1 MRSRS
6 LWSGIFVVSLL
17 LTAAVAG
24 AADPAPSAAAP
35 AAKEGSKMETG
46 KNPIVVIT
54 TSMGTIEAELFADK
68 APESVKNFLAYAE
81 SGHYNDTVFHRVIKG
96 FMIQG
101 GGMTADMNQKP
112 TKAPIKNE
120 ADNGLK
126 NTVGTLAM
134 ARTSV
139 VDSATSQFFINVK
152 DNGFLDFK
160 SKTPQGYGY
169 AVFGKVISGMDV
181 VTKIEN
187 VSTTSKGMNQDVPI
201 DPVVIKSIT
210 VKK

>member
-1 MRSRS
+1 MGSRS
-6 LWSGIFVVSLL
+6 LLTGTFVVSLL
-17 LTAAVAG
+17 LTAAVAL

-35 AAKEGSKMETG
+35 AAKEGSKMTAD
-46 KNPIVVIT
+46 KNPTVVIT
-54 TSMGTIEAELFADK
+54 TSMGTIEAELYADK
-68 APESVKNFLAYAE
+68 APESVKNFIAYAE

-112 TKAPIKNE
+112 TKPPIKNE

-126 NTVGTLAM
+126 NTNGTLAM

-152 DNGFLDFK
+152 DNGFLDE
-160 SKTPQGYGY
+160 GDGY
-169 AVFGKVISGMDV
+169 AVFGHVVSGMDV
-181 VTKIEN
+181 VKKIEAVATTTKGPYEN
-187 VSTTSKGMNQDVPI
+187 VPAT
-201 DPVVIKSIT
+201 PVTIKKAT
-210 VKK
+210 LEK

>member
-1 MRSRS
+1 M
-6 LWSGIFVVSLL
+6 FAVSLL

-46 KNPIVVIT
+46 KNPIVVIA
-54 TSMGTIEAELFADK
+54 TSMGTIEAELYADK
-68 APESVKNFLAYAE
+68 APESVKNFLAYAA

-101 GGMTADMNQKP
+101 GGMTADMSQKP
-112 TKAPIKNE
+112 TKPPVKNE

-126 NTVGTLAM
+126 NLNGTLAM

-181 VTKIEN
+181 VQKIEN

>member
-6 LWSGIFVVSLL
+6 FWSGIFAVSLL

-54 TSMGTIEAELFADK
+54 TSMGTIEAELYADK
-68 APESVKNFLAYAE
+68 APMSVKNFLAYVDG
-81 SGHYNDTVFHRVIKG
+81 GHYDGTVFHRVIPG

-112 TKAPIKNE
+112 TKPPIKNE

-126 NTVGTLAM
+126 NTA
-134 ARTSV
+134 ARSRWRAPASSTARPRSSSSTSRTTA
-139 VDSATSQFFINVK
+139 SSTSRARRR
-152 DNGFLDFK
+152 GF
-160 SKTPQGYGY
+160 GY
-169 AVFGKVISGMDV
+169 AVFGKVTSGMDV
-181 VTKIEN
+181 VDKIEN

>member
-6 LWSGIFVVSLL
+6 LLSGMFVVSLL

-54 TSMGTIEAELFADK
+54 TSMGTIEAELYADK
-68 APESVKNFLAYAE
+68 APETVKNFLAYAAA
-81 SGHYNDTVFHRVIKG
+81 GHYNDTVFHRVIKG

-112 TKAPIKNE
+112 TKPPIKNE

-187 VSTTSKGMNQDVPI
+187 VATTSKGMNQDVPVE
-201 DPVVIKSIT
+201 PVVIKSIT